1 MKRWLFAIMTI
12 TLSFSI
18 NNIFAKEQV
27 QIYDDPEIVNEG
39 TVTIN
44 FLSKIRDDAEEEID
58 NPKVEGVQIE
68 LYYRENGQMVNIK
81 ELPQFIGKNL
91 NLVSDA
97 NGQIILN
104 NFPYGFY
111 EYYIIYVPFGYKLD
125 SEVRKIDLNILN
137 SYINKYDFIVE
148 DLQFA
153 EGSTIIEEG
162 PIEEDPI
169 IIEDDKEEVI
179 IENNTSNESIKND
192 HNIDENIGQSNSYL
206 NLNNTSINSII
217 KDSYDNE
224 KEDSDSNDVLN
235 DRITNKIK
243 PIKNNI
249 KLDIISAMKNIKI
262 NDNIKTA
269 ILDNYRDFHK
279 IYIISDMPPVNKN
292 KKHKKI
298 ITIEKVAMKNSSI
311 NNINYVHLGVQR
323 KIMS

>member
-153 EGSTIIEEG
+153 EGSTIIEED

-249 KLDIISAMKNIKI
+249 KLDIIIAVCL
-262 NDNIKTA
+262 TC
-269 ILDNYRDFHK
+269 R
-279 IYIISDMPPVNKN
+279 
-292 KKHKKI
+292 
-298 ITIEKVAMKNSSI
+298 
-311 NNINYVHLGVQR
+311 Q
-323 KIMS
+323 

>member
-243 PIKNNI
+243 PVKNNI

>member
-1 MKRWLFAIMTI
+1 MKKWLFAIMTI

-44 FLSKIRDDAEEEID
+44 FLSKIRDDADEEID

-81 ELPQFIGKNL
+81 ELPQFIEKNL

-153 EGSTIIEEG
+153 EGSTIIEED

-169 IIEDDKEEVI
+169 ITEDDEKEVI
-179 IENNTSNESIKND
+179 IEDNTSNESINND
-192 HNIDENIGQSNSYL
+192 HNIEENIGQSNNY
-206 NLNNTSINSII
+206 LNNTSINSII

>member
-1 MKRWLFAIMTI
+1 MKKWLFAIMTI

-153 EGSTIIEEG
+153 EGSTIIEED

-323 KIMS
+323 KVMS

>member
-81 ELPQFIGKNL
+81 ELPQFIEKNL

-153 EGSTIIEEG
+153 EGSTIIEED

>member
-153 EGSTIIEEG
+153 EGSTIIEED

-224 KEDSDSNDVLN
+224 KEDSNDVLN

-243 PIKNNI
+243 PVKNNI

>member
-153 EGSTIIEEG
+153 EGSTIIEED

-224 KEDSDSNDVLN
+224 KEDSDSNDALN

-243 PIKNNI
+243 PVKNNI

-323 KIMS
+323 KVMS

>member
-81 ELPQFIGKNL
+81 ELSQFIGKNL

-153 EGSTIIEEG
+153 EGSTIIEED

>member
-153 EGSTIIEEG
+153 EGSTIIEED

-179 IENNTSNESIKND
+179 IENNTSNESINND
-192 HNIDENIGQSNSYL
+192 HNIEENIGQSNNY
-206 NLNNTSINSII
+206 LNNTSINSII

-224 KEDSDSNDVLN
+224 KEDSDSNDALN

-243 PIKNNI
+243 PVKNNI

-323 KIMS
+323 KVMS

>member
-1 MKRWLFAIMTI
+1 MKKWLFAIMTI

-125 SEVRKIDLNILN
+125 SEVRKIDLNVLN

-153 EGSTIIEEG
+153 EGSTIIEED

>member
-153 EGSTIIEEG
+153 EGSTIIEED

-169 IIEDDKEEVI
+169 ITEDDEKEVI
-179 IENNTSNESIKND
+179 IEDNTSNESIKND

>member
-1 MKRWLFAIMTI
+1 MKKWLFAIMTI

-153 EGSTIIEEG
+153 EGSTIIEED

>member
-1 MKRWLFAIMTI
+1 MKKWLFAIMTI

-44 FLSKIRDDAEEEID
+44 FLSKIRDDADEEID

-81 ELPQFIGKNL
+81 ELPQFIEKNL

-153 EGSTIIEEG
+153 EGSTIIEED

-169 IIEDDKEEVI
+169 ITEDDEKEVI
-179 IENNTSNESIKND
+179 IEDNTSNESINND
-192 HNIDENIGQSNSYL
+192 HNIEENIGQSNNY
-206 NLNNTSINSII
+206 LNNTSINSII

-224 KEDSDSNDVLN
+224 KEDSNDVLN

-243 PIKNNI
+243 PVKNNI

>member
-1 MKRWLFAIMTI
+1 MKKWLFAIMTI

-44 FLSKIRDDAEEEID
+44 FLSKIRDDADEEID

-81 ELPQFIGKNL
+81 ELPQFIEKNL

-153 EGSTIIEEG
+153 EGSTIIEED

-169 IIEDDKEEVI
+169 ITEDDEKEVI
-179 IENNTSNESIKND
+179 IEDNTSNESINND
-192 HNIDENIGQSNSYL
+192 HNIEENIGQSNNY
-206 NLNNTSINSII
+206 LNNTSINSII

-224 KEDSDSNDVLN
+224 KEDSNDVLN

-243 PIKNNI
+243 PVKNNI

-323 KIMS
+323 KVMS

>member
-153 EGSTIIEEG
+153 EGSTIIEED

-169 IIEDDKEEVI
+169 ITEDDEKEVI
-179 IENNTSNESIKND
+179 IEDNTSNESINND
-192 HNIDENIGQSNSYL
+192 HNIDENIGQSNNY
-206 NLNNTSINSII
+206 LNNTSINSII

>member
-153 EGSTIIEEG
+153 EGSTIIEED

-224 KEDSDSNDVLN
+224 KEDSNDVLN

>member
-1 MKRWLFAIMTI
+1 MKKWLFAIMTI

-18 NNIFAKEQV
+18 NNIFAKEQI

-44 FLSKIRDDAEEEID
+44 FLSKIRDDADEEID

-81 ELPQFIGKNL
+81 ELPQFIEKNL

-111 EYYIIYVPFGYKLD
+111 EYYIIYVPFGYKLN

-153 EGSTIIEEG
+153 EGSTIIEED

-169 IIEDDKEEVI
+169 ITEDDEKEVI
-179 IENNTSNESIKND
+179 IEDNTSNESINND
-192 HNIDENIGQSNSYL
+192 HNIDENIGQSNNY
-206 NLNNTSINSII
+206 LNNTSINSII

-224 KEDSDSNDVLN
+224 KEDNDSNDVLN

-243 PIKNNI
+243 PVKNNI

-323 KIMS
+323 KVMS

>member
-44 FLSKIRDDAEEEID
+44 FLSKIRDDADEEID

-81 ELPQFIGKNL
+81 ELPQFIEKNL

-153 EGSTIIEEG
+153 EGSTIIEED

-169 IIEDDKEEVI
+169 ITEDDEKEVI
-179 IENNTSNESIKND
+179 IEDNTSNESINND
-192 HNIDENIGQSNSYL
+192 HNIEENIGQSNNY
-206 NLNNTSINSII
+206 LNNTSINSII

-224 KEDSDSNDVLN
+224 KEDSNDVLN

-243 PIKNNI
+243 PVKNNI

-323 KIMS
+323 KVMS

>member
-153 EGSTIIEEG
+153 EGSTIIEED

-243 PIKNNI
+243 PVKNNI

>member
-153 EGSTIIEEG
+153 EGSTIIEED

-224 KEDSDSNDVLN
+224 KEDSNDVLN

-243 PIKNNI
+243 PVKNNI

-323 KIMS
+323 KVMS

>member
-91 NLVSDA
+91 NLVSDS

-153 EGSTIIEEG
+153 EGSTIIEED

>member
-153 EGSTIIEEG
+153 EGSTIIEED

-323 KIMS
+323 KVMS

>member
-58 NPKVEGVQIE
+58 NPKVEEVQIE

-153 EGSTIIEEG
+153 EGSTIIEED

>member
-81 ELPQFIGKNL
+81 ELPQFIEKNL

-153 EGSTIIEEG
+153 EGSTIIEED

-179 IENNTSNESIKND
+179 IEDNTSNESINND
-192 HNIDENIGQSNSYL
+192 HNIEENIGQSNNY
-206 NLNNTSINSII
+206 LNNTSINSII

-224 KEDSDSNDVLN
+224 KEDSNDVLN

-243 PIKNNI
+243 PVKNNI

>member
-125 SEVRKIDLNILN
+125 SEVRKIDLNI
-137 SYINKYDFIVE
+137 Y
-148 DLQFA
+148 
-153 EGSTIIEEG
+153 
-162 PIEEDPI
+162 
-169 IIEDDKEEVI
+169 
-179 IENNTSNESIKND
+179 
-192 HNIDENIGQSNSYL
+192 
-206 NLNNTSINSII
+206 
-217 KDSYDNE
+217 
-224 KEDSDSNDVLN
+224 
-235 DRITNKIK
+235 
-243 PIKNNI
+243 
-249 KLDIISAMKNIKI
+249 
-262 NDNIKTA
+262 
-269 ILDNYRDFHK
+269 
-279 IYIISDMPPVNKN
+279 
-292 KKHKKI
+292 
-298 ITIEKVAMKNSSI
+298 
-311 NNINYVHLGVQR
+311 
-323 KIMS
+323 

>member
-1 MKRWLFAIMTI
+1 MKKWLFAIMTI

-44 FLSKIRDDAEEEID
+44 FLSKIRDDADEEID

-153 EGSTIIEEG
+153 EGSTIIEED